1 MNFISKFN
9 PSRTNRGC
17 MYSAISKGYTPLR
30 KKRAHKAQDM
40 QFLHQNVQNEIFKI
54 LEIFK
59 NNIKFI
65 RAAC

>member
-1 MNFISKFN
+1 
-9 PSRTNRGC
+9 
-17 MYSAISKGYTPLR
+17 MYSAISKDYTPLR